1 LVKISESD
9 LNSALNNLKELNLK
23 FEQLQKELKD
33 LRNLHDSEGLNTNPR
48 AKVKESK
55 KTAASKDFSKS
66 SAASQSKAANLGFIP
81 QDTDIG
87 PKAKYFLCTLLAQA
101 SRKIIAYY
109 NRELNSLGISAQQLI
124 ALGVL
129 EFQKDVTLG
138 KFAER
143 MKISTPSALN
153 MLRRLEA
160 MELITIE
167 PHPSDGRLNIFKPTA
182 KAGLLF
188 PKIHKKVKGFE
199 AFLESKAG
207 ASSLERLVADLS
219 KLLSLDF

>member
-33 LRNLHDSEGLNTNPR
+33 LRNLHNSEGLNTNPR
-48 AKVKESK
+48 AKVKTSK
-55 KTAASKDFSKS
+55 RTAVRNDFGEDSGSQSTAAI
-66 SAASQSKAANLGFIP
+66 LGFIP

-87 PKAKYFLCTLLAQA
+87 PQAKYFLCTLLAQA

-143 MKISTPSALN
+143 MKIRTPSALN
-153 MLRRLEA
+153 MLRRLEV

-167 PHPSDGRLNIFKPTA
+167 PHPSDGRLNIFKPTN
-182 KAGLLF
+182 KAQLLF
-188 PKIHKKVKGFE
+188 PKIHKKVTEFE
-199 AFLESKAG
+199 TFIESKAG

-219 KLLSLDF
+219 KLLSFDF